1 MSRVVL
7 AVGAEARGLPD
18 LGFPVAAPGR
28 ELERTLAEIAGAK
41 TGDTAPDSVVVVPMS
56 FGREPTLTAD
66 CARTLSALRAA
77 ADCAASAGPR
87 LALSEPLG
95 TPGDLIVHLRAALRR
110 EVGADGA
117 LVMSPSID
125 PFADA
130 ELFRIARLARQY
142 GRPELVEVAFDGG
155 AEPDPTLAA
164 GLERCRLLGVARP
177 ALIPAHLGPAPAPES
192 AADFAAEPGTGDRL
206 PGAGEY
212 LCSPAVLRSLI
223 STRAAAA
230 NHRLAHGDDGIHAGT
245 HAEDGHGYAH
255 SHTDADG
262 NVYTH
267 SH

>member
-7 AVGAEARGLPD
+7 AVGAEARGLPE

-28 ELERTLAEIAGAK
+28 ALEQAVAGLAAGDVED
-41 TGDTAPDSVVVVPMS
+41 GHPGPVVVLPMG

-66 CARTLSALRAA
+66 CARTLSAIRARQER
-77 ADCAASAGPR
+77 DHRPGPQ

-95 TPGDLIVHLRAALRR
+95 DSGDLIAYLRAAMRR
-110 EVGADGA
+110 LGDSDGA
-117 LVMSPSID
+117 LVVSPSID

-142 GRPELVEVAFDGG
+142 GKPELVEVAFDGG
-155 AEPDPTLAA
+155 VEPDPTVSA
-164 GLERCRLLGVARP
+164 GLDRCRLLGSARP
-177 ALIPAHLGPAPAPES
+177 AVIPAHLGPAPNPASSE
-192 AADFAAEPGTGDRL
+192 RL

-223 STRAAAA
+223 STRVAAAV
-230 NHRLAHGDDGIHAGT
+230 HRLSHGDDGIHAGS

-262 NVYTH
+262 TIYTH